1 MDLKQLF
8 LECHEGFHTR
18 VENEFLTG
26 LTEDQMRLK
35 AHPAVN
41 TIVWLVWHMARVED
55 VPMNRFVADRPQVLQ
70 DENWL
75 ERLNLTRQ
83 DIGTGM
89 NDEEVNHFSDRVDIS
104 ALGAYYRAVGERS
117 RLIVSELDPDDLDTV
132 VDPSL
137 MQGVLHGEGVMGEG
151 AGWIEE
157 SYQGKTKGW
166 FFRNLGLTHNIFH
179 LGEAVTVLG
188 LMGVRGR

>member
-8 LECHEGFHTR
+8 LETHEGFHSR

-26 LTEDQMRLK
+26 LTENQMRLSPHK
-35 AHPAVN
+35 TVN
-41 TIVWLVWHMARVED
+41 TIVWLIWHMARVED
-55 VPMNRFVADRPQVLQ
+55 VPMNRFVAGRPQVLQ
-70 DENWL
+70 EEEWL
-75 ERLNLTRQ
+75 ERLNLSRQ

-89 NDEEVNHFSDRVDIS
+89 SDEEVNNFSDRVDI
-104 ALGAYYRAVGERS
+104 AGLGAYYRAVGERS
-117 RLIVSELDPDDLDTV
+117 RLIVSELDPEDLDTV
-132 VDPSL
+132 VDITL
-137 MQGVLHGEGVMGEG
+137 MKGVLHDEGVMGDG
-151 AGWIEE
+151 AGWIEQ

-188 LMGVRGR
+188 LLGIRGR